1 MMNESRLRTAI
12 VTGANRGV
20 GREIAHQLVL
30 QGYRVIFT
38 SRDPLIGARSLEK
51 LRQEIGTGMPG
62 ELFYHQLDVTNAASI
77 KSLHEDVLAQY
88 GAVDA
93 LVNNA
98 AILLDQNG
106 RILHTPLDV
115 YRQTMETNC
124 FGPLL
129 LCQIFIPEML
139 KRNYGRVVNVSS
151 GAGQIGDMI
160 DDMTA
165 YRLSKIAL
173 NGLTRM
179 LADSLR
185 GTNVLVNA
193 ACPGWVHSDMGGPE
207 APRSEAE
214 GAEGIVWLATLPYGG
229 PQGGFFRDGQPLSW

>member
-1 MMNESRLRTAI
+1 
-12 VTGANRGV
+12 
-20 GREIAHQLVL
+20 
-30 QGYRVIFT
+30 
-38 SRDPLIGARSLEK
+38 
-51 LRQEIGTGMPG
+51 
-62 ELFYHQLDVTNAASI
+62 LDVTDADSI
-77 KSLHEDVLAQY
+77 QNLHEYVLARY

-93 LVNNA
+93 LINNA

-106 RILHTPLDV
+106 RILHTPPDV
-115 YRQTMETNC
+115 YRLTMETNC

>member
-1 MMNESRLRTAI
+1 MINESGLRTAV

-20 GREIAHQLVL
+20 GREIARQLVL

-38 SRDPLIGARSLEK
+38 SRDPLKGSQSVEK
-51 LRQEIGTGMPG
+51 LRQEIDSAMPG
-62 ELFYHQLDVTNAASI
+62 ELVYHPLDVTDASSI
-77 KSLHEDVLAQY
+77 KSLHGFVIAQY

-129 LCQIFIPEML
+129 LCQTFIPDML
-139 KRNYGRVVNVSS
+139 SRNYGRVVNVSS

-207 APRSEAE
+207 APRSEDE
-214 GAEGIVWLATLPYGG
+214 GAAGIVWLATLPDGG
-229 PQGGFFRDGQPLSW
+229 PQCGFFRDGQPIPW